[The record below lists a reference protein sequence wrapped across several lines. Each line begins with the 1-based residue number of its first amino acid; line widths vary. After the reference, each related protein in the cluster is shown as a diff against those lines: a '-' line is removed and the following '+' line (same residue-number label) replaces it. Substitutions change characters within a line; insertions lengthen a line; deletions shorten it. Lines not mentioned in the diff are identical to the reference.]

1 MNSSLNYQYQ
11 KTQNFLFKKYNLD
24 NDKYNEIILSRL
36 LFNQKY
42 HYVSLFKDFLIY
54 DDPGEFCKR
63 FYSIN
68 ESLNKIKTYSEFY
81 EKNSKIFPNYIILP
95 ESKFI
100 FKNIK
105 KKQKKLNS
113 INEKNLNIN
122 EEEKDEKE
130 KNSDRIFSN
139 TIINSILSEKSSAT
153 ISNERSIKKLL
164 KKIYDNDN
172 ELELSNCTQSRFIE
186 LNNSK
191 IDYSLSNINSNKYRY
206 KKYIKN
212 FKSGNKVIN
221 SGLIKYKEF
230 KMKKKNLSG
239 LNKVQIL
246 RKTLDINNN
255 NIVNQ
260 NNKKLSNNINKP
272 NNKNEEKSKS
282 KNKNKN
288 KDYLTER
295 NNKSNINSTYSLRK
309 KKEKKPRIEK
319 NNFINYNKKAISQIN
334 KQNKK
339 EAKSMPKLSYTLNK
353 NNGINKISFKNIN
366 NNNTNKKKINKQ
378 SKIINNII
386 TNNNNNNTNHHTIK
400 SYLKFNNIKL
410 QKPVSNLNIKIKFHN
425 VPLSNYI
432 SKHIPSLHISLNT
445 NCKNTSTLSKSKSKS
460 KSNSKSKSKS
470 KSPNSTS
477 NSLNKKFQTHNAIKN
492 SNKNIKFISN
502 NIRSIIHK
510 DILFYS
516 SDELQTERIKYK
528 NNSRE
533 SNNSNNLT
541 KAFTINKISKNS
553 FGGSNNTNHIKKN
566 SYNKLISK
574 TPEYRKINSNSE
586 REKNLHLIHTN
597 NSKIKTVKGN
607 IRTIDLNDNK
617 KILSDSCSSPNI
629 NLNEKNKSI
638 KCSNFHN
645 ISFSK
650 FYRDN
655 SINKGIK
662 NNNYLYYT
670 SHNYTNHPM
679 KKIKNLKN

>member
-1 MNSSLNYQYQ
+1 MNSSLNYQFQ
-11 KTQNFLFKKYNLD
+11 KTQSFLFKKYNLE
-24 NDKYNEIILSRL
+24 NEIYNKLIISRL

-54 DDPGEFCKR
+54 DDPGEFFKR
-63 FYSIN
+63 FYTFD
-68 ESLNKIKTYSEFY
+68 ESLSKIKTYSEFY
-81 EKNSKIFPNYIILP
+81 ERNSKIFPNYIILP

-122 EEEKDEKE
+122 EEEKDEKG
-130 KNSDRIFSN
+130 KNSDIIFSN

-164 KKIYDNDN
+164 KKIYDNEN

-191 IDYSLSNINSNKYRY
+191 IDFSLSNINSNKHRY
-206 KKYIKN
+206 KKFIKN

-230 KMKKKNLSG
+230 KMTKKNLSG

-255 NIVNQ
+255 NILNQ
-260 NNKKLSNNINKP
+260 NNNKKNSNKINKP
-272 NNKNEEKSKS
+272 NTNEEKSKS
-282 KNKNKN
+282 KNKN

-309 KKEKKPRIEK
+309 KKERKPRIEK
-319 NNFINYNKKAISQIN
+319 NNFINQNKKGISQIS

-339 EAKSMPKLSYTLNK
+339 VAKSMPKLSCTLKK
-353 NNGINKISFKNIN
+353 NNEINKISFKNIN
-366 NNNTNKKKINKQ
+366 NNSTNKKKINKQ

-386 TNNNNNNTNHHTIK
+386 SNNNNNTNHHTIK

-445 NCKNTSTLSKSKSKS
+445 NCKNMSTLSKSKSKS
-460 KSNSKSKSKS
+460 KSNSKSKS

-492 SNKNIKFISN
+492 FNKNIKFVSN

-510 DILFYS
+510 DIIFYS
-516 SDELQTERIKYK
+516 SDEIQTERIKYK
-528 NNSRE
+528 NNSID

-541 KAFTINKISKNS
+541 KALTINKISKNS
-553 FGGSNNTNHIKKN
+553 FGGSNNKNNHIKKN
-566 SYNKLISK
+566 SHNKLISK

-586 REKNLHLIHTN
+586 RENNLHLIRKN
-597 NSKIKTVKGN
+597 NSKIKNIKGN
-607 IRTIDLNDNK
+607 FGTIDLNENK
-617 KILSDSCSSPNI
+617 KILSDSCSSPNT
-629 NLNEKNKSI
+629 NLNEKNQSTKNN
-638 KCSNFHN
+638 NFHN
-645 ISFSK
+645 ISFFK
-650 FYRDN
+650 FYRDK

-662 NNNYLYYT
+662 TNNFLYYT
-670 SHNYTNHPM
+670 SHNYKNHPL
-679 KKIKNLKN
+679 KKIKNFKN